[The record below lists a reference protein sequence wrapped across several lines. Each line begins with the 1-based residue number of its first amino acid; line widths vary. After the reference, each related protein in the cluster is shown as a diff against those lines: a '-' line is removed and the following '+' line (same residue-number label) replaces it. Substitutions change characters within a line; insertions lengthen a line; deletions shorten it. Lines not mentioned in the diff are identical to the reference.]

1 MSNALE
7 VNDANFEQDV
17 KQSDVP
23 VLVDFWAPWCGPCR
37 KIAPVID
44 EISEEYK
51 GRLKVVKVNTDENVR
66 TAQEYSIS
74 GIPSVLIFKNGEA
87 VERLVGLMQ
96 KSTLI
101 SSIEKYL

>member
-1 MSNALE
+1 MSNTIE
-7 VNDANFEQDV
+7 VNDTNFEQEV
-17 KQSDVP
+17 KQSDIL

-44 EISEEYK
+44 EIAEEYK
-51 GRLKVVKVNTDENVR
+51 GKLKVLKINTDENIR

-74 GIPSVLIFKNGEA
+74 GIPSILIFKNSEA
-87 VERLVGLMQ
+87 VERLVGLIQ
-96 KSTLI
+96 KQTLA

>member
-17 KQSDVP
+17 KQSDIP

-74 GIPSVLIFKNGEA
+74 GIPSVLLFKNGEA